1 MAHSTVRFA
10 AAHNHLSFYPAMD
23 LVSAGNWLR
32 RFPQRHAVLFDVIEW
47 AFAATVALVLL
58 CGTLI
63 AN

>member
-1 MAHSTVRFA
+1 
-10 AAHNHLSFYPAMD
+10 MD